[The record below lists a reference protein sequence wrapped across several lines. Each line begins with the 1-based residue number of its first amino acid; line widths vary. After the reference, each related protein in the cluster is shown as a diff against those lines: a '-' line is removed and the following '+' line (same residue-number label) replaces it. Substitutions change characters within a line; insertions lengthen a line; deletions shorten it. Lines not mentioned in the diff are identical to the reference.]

1 MPTNKTKISFLF
13 LLAIFTGLL
22 LASPALA
29 AIVPCG
35 GPSTAD
41 TGMCTL
47 CHLIV
52 GIDNIFK
59 YAFLIFVGIA
69 LVMMVVAG
77 IMYITSAGNTGM
89 MESAKKLMK
98 NALAGFALVLLA
110 WLIVNY
116 TMILI
121 SAKSDLGVGATNWY
135 TFTCNTTPAPPPTP
149 PPTPKLITD
158 TCTDF
163 TYSDWTTCINGNQN
177 RVITS
182 YIPPNCT
189 GGKTP
194 ELTQGCTAPTPP
206 VPVPP
211 VPPVPVPSTCTSFTY
226 SDWSDCQN
234 KQQIRTVTSSTPAG
248 CTGGNRILKQACGG
262 ITGTKITNPIP
273 LAMGPFGTMDYN
285 TNPFQPGE
293 KRYYIFTYKPD
304 PSQTKHY
311 ILTGTG
317 CYDQKPIQNMV
328 LEKGEA
334 IDYFDYVYNYYA
346 TTPIFGNPSSWG
358 YDFIKT
364 INNTQVWA
372 TMLNDPFGQQ
382 IVVRNPPAGT
392 YYLIVKNMDTTLTSR
407 INVVVNGQ

>member
-1 MPTNKTKISFLF
+1 MPTNKTKILAVFFFMTFLF
-13 LLAIFTGLL
+13 LIFLPSTKA
-22 LASPALA
+22 ASLWKVV
-29 AIVPCG
+29 VPCG
-35 GPSTAD
+35 KKAD
-41 TGMCTL
+41 NNMCTL

-52 GIDNIFK
+52 GINNIVFD
-59 YAFLIFVGIA
+59 AFLIFVGIA
-69 LVMMVVAG
+69 LVMLVVAG
-77 IMYITSAGNTGM
+77 IMYITSAGNTTM

-98 NALAGFALVLLA
+98 NVLAGFAIVLLA

-116 TMILI
+116 TMIIL
-121 SAKSDLGVGATNWY
+121 SAKTNLGVNEATNWY
-135 TFTCNTTPAPPPTP
+135 TFTCSTTPAPSPPP
-149 PPTPKLITD
+149 PPTPKLTTD

-234 KQQIRTVTSSTPAG
+234 KKQTRKVATSSPTG
-248 CTGGNRILKQACGG
+248 CTGGSPVLTQTCGEPVV
-262 ITGTKITNPIP
+262 TGTKITNAIP
-273 LAMGPFGTMDYN
+273 LALGPFGTDPN
-285 TNPFQPGE
+285 ADPFQPGE
-293 KRYYIFTYKPD
+293 KRYYKLTV
-304 PSQTKHY
+304 PSGMKC
-311 ILTGTG
+311 LMASVVG
-317 CYDQKPIQNMV
+317 YDQKPILNMV

-334 IDYFDYVYNYYA
+334 IDYFDTIYQHYVPIGHWGDYYS
-346 TTPIFGNPSSWG
+346 T
-358 YDFIKT
+358 T

-372 TMLNDPFGQQ
+372 QMNNDPWIQGL
-382 IVVRNPPAGT
+382 VVYNPPAGT
-392 YYLIVKNMDTTLTSR
+392 YYMVVKNMDTTLTSR
-407 INVVVNGQ
+407 INVIAHGC